1 MKRVFEVIRGGRWN
15 DVEAV
20 KEQKTARTR
29 YQDQKAFLASMK
41 KKIGTDLTFDS
52 KVTEN
57 RLLSNVG

>member
-29 YQDQKAFLASMK
+29 YKDQKAFLASMK

>member
-41 KKIGTDLTFDS
+41 KKVGTDLTFET
-52 KVTEN
+52 KIQEN
-57 RLLSNVG
+57 RLLTCSM